1 MLQETK
7 RVGYEDHMYHKY
19 TLSLLNGHEFATFNE
34 ACNHQNWIKAMHKIT
49 LGTFF
54 IPSSV
59 KLIGS
64 KW

>member
-34 ACNHQNWIKAMHKIT
+34 ACKDENWIKAMHT
-49 LGTFF
+49 ELTR
-54 IPSSV
+54 
-59 KLIGS
+59 LAQNHT
-64 KW
+64 